1 MKDEKRVTR
10 ETMDEK
16 RRYEGKN
23 EREHDVQVKGSVK
36 IIPSSSVIVGIEG
49 ACEAGV
55 GRVDAVAGVF

>member
-1 MKDEKRVTR
+1 MKEEKRVTR
-10 ETMDEK
+10 KKMNEK
-16 RRYEGKN
+16 EPTKEKN
-23 EREHDVQVKGSVK
+23 ERKHDDQVKGSVG